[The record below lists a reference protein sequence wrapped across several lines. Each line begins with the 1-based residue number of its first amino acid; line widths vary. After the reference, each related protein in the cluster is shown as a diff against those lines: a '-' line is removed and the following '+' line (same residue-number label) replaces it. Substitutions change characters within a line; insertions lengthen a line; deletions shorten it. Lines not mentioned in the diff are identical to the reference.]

1 MSDSQDFAGKNGYV
15 WFVGVV
21 EARDDP
27 LKLGRLRIRIIGW
40 HDEDT
45 NKLPTEKLPWAQISV
60 SINAPR
66 IFSLPKEGEWVHG
79 YFLDGNAGQSPLV
92 TGLIPGVVAKT
103 AKTPNGATDVLAAL
117 EAQLVV
123 EQQKLDAML
132 AGQVDAS
139 QKQKITQKN
148 ADIVILE
155 NKLTDA
161 KIIRDRVQAQFDVA
175 TSYAK
180 SSIALSLDKQ
190 KIIIA
195 DLEAQ
200 LLAAKYEL
208 SQLSTS
214 YSPKQIEAQRKIVTD
229 LKDNILLLQVKLSE
243 KSPYGFQDTRP
254 YSEVNTGPV
263 TPEGVVTDTAGL
275 PSFPRL
281 AIEIIDKT
289 GIDIANANK
298 EHVCDFSMYVRA
310 NMAAARIGTG
320 QIAETIRAAIE
331 LVLDALA
338 PSPGASSIAAQI
350 RALAQQIK
358 RIADM
363 LSEINDFID
372 VFTTYVQKINQLI
385 QYILSLPEKLL
396 AMFKDCLSQA
406 YAELAEG
413 LRLIISDFSGAGG
426 ESNQFSEITDAVK
439 EAMTAS
445 KSLLV
450 NGAKLYAAPAKVLG
464 ALTNPTKPLTSAEA
478 KKLITGLFPD
488 STEHDKTTY
497 TGALV

>member
-1 MSDSQDFAGKNGYV
+1 MSDSQNDFAGKNGFI

-21 EARDDP
+21 EGRDDP
-27 LKLGRLRIRIIGW
+27 LKAGRLRVRIIGW
-40 HDEDT
+40 HDGDT

-60 SINAPR
+60 PVNSSRNL
-66 IFSLPKEGEWVHG
+66 SLPKEGEWVHG
-79 YFLDGNAGQSPLV
+79 YFLDGKAGQQPLI
-92 TGLIPGVVAKT
+92 TGVIPGVISKT

-117 EAQLVV
+117 QAQLVI

-132 AGQVDAS
+132 SGQISSTMA
-139 QKQKITQKN
+139 QKRAAQQTVIDNIQKR
-148 ADIVILE
+148 
-155 NKLTDA
+155 LTA
-161 KIIRDRVQAQFDVA
+161 AIEKRDRLNANVSKTLLYAPLEAAKAEVASIQTELAAAQ
-175 TSYAK
+175 Y
-180 SSIALSLDKQ
+180 ALSQ
-190 KIIIA
+190 
-195 DLEAQ
+195 
-200 LLAAKYEL
+200 YV
-208 SQLSTS
+208 TT
-214 YSPKQIEAQRKIVTD
+214 YTPKQIEAQRKVVTD
-229 LKDNILLLQVKLSE
+229 LKDNILLLEVKLSE
-243 KSPYGFQDTRP
+243 KSAYGFQDTRP
-254 YSEVNTGPV
+254 YSEVNTGPI

-275 PSFPRL
+275 PSFPRQ

-289 GIDIANANK
+289 GIDIANANR
-298 EHVCDFSMYVRA
+298 EHVCDFALYVRA

-320 QIAETIRAAIE
+320 QIAEEIRAAIE

-358 RIADM
+358 RISDM
-363 LSEINDFID
+363 LGEINDFIT
-372 VFTTYVQKINQLI
+372 VFTTYVEKINALI

-396 AMFKDCLSQA
+396 AMFKGCLAQA

-426 ESNQFSEITDAVK
+426 ESNQFKEITDAVK

-445 KSLLV
+445 KELLI

-478 KKLITGLFPD
+478 KELITGLFPD